1 MTTIQPK
8 TSDYSLPDQSAPKA
22 TNQYDKNMFLKLL
35 LAQLANQDPMSP
47 MEDREFIAQMAQF
60 SSLEQMQTISKQLDS
75 VLVDRHMSSISE
87 FSNMIGKTIDYK
99 TETAT
104 ETIRG
109 SARVVS
115 ISRPS
120 ACTTS
125 RPSNKHRRNYHVKSN
140 VLRNQWTE
148 ELPIQA

>member
-8 TSDYSLPDQSAPKA
+8 TNDFSLPDQSMPKA

-109 SARVVS
+109 SARVIS
-115 ISRPS
+115 ISRTDE
-120 ACTTS
+120 AGYMADLEDGTS
-125 RPSNKHRRNYHVKSN
+125 VSVYDITSIK
-140 VLRNQWTE
+140 
-148 ELPIQA
+148 QA